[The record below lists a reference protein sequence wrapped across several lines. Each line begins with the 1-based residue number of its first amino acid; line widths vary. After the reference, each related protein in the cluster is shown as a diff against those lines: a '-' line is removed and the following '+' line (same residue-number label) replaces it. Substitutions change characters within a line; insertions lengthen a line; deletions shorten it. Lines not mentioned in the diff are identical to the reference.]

1 MNDKIKLI
9 SGILIWVIFYF
20 SIYSEYSLTQIFSNF
35 DLLVN
40 EIIVMI
46 GLFSVLVIVPAGI
59 KTGKRERK
67 KLPLNWGHY
76 ILIWSLILTSIGIIS
91 KIGRD
96 GSLF

>member
-35 DLLVN
+35 DLLVD
-40 EIIVMI
+40 EIIAMG
-46 GLFSVLVIVPAGI
+46 GLFALIVILPAGL
-59 KTGKRERK
+59 KVTKREKK